1 MVERKRRDRLTRVRF
16 AVEVDAP
23 PGRVW
28 AVTSDPR
35 NLPHWDRH
43 IESVEVPDGATGPG
57 FRYRVRL
64 RLMAVRVTVA
74 AETLSWEPPHRA
86 EVRLAGA
93 LLDALVATTIDPL
106 DGDRSLLAHEVAY
119 RFRGPLGGLGA
130 ASLNAVGGA
139 AIALRH
145 GTLAQKREAE
155 SGS

>member
-23 PGRVW
+23 ADRVW
-28 AVTSDPR
+28 AVVSDPR

-43 IESVEVPDGATGPG
+43 IESVDVPAGVLGPAFG
-57 FRYRVRL
+57 YRVRL
-64 RLMAVRVTVA
+64 RLMAVRATVG
-74 AETLSWEPPHRA
+74 AEILSWEPPRRVR
-86 EVRLAGA
+86 VRLAGS
-93 LLDALVATTIDPL
+93 LLNAVVVSTVEPL
-106 DGDRSLLAHEVAY
+106 DGDRSLLAHEVEY

-139 AIALRH
+139 QLALRH

-155 SGS
+155 SGA